1 MNEVIIKN
9 EKDAFDLLQKA
20 LDQQLGD
27 KAFTLK
33 FDHWPLIE
41 IKLEGDG
48 YDSTITPDMAGAL
61 VEIQHAI
68 NRTYARTVHHSTNAR
83 SLTAEERQDLQF
95 KAKVESG
102 SSLITVDLGK
112 FAEKLATSVADKMTP
127 ELLAITIVGVAVAG
141 ASLLAYKAYLKNRSE
156 DKVIEQKALTKMALS
171 QEETK
176 RLEIFARALK
186 HTPELA
192 HAQADFDDARNE
204 IVRATGDAKPHRQ
217 FSRDGQRDGQGYWHY
232 KAQRGTGSAI
242 EWDLPDHR
250 HRSPAPKRNQTAN
263 KARQR
268 QQRIH
273 GQFSGPQP
281 ATGSNQDASKCRVG
295 PPAGLSQHQCTLI
308 ARRNH
313 YRNCHFCSIA
323 ARSRLDSFLPDKPE
337 ARPVRAF
344 LRPPPLRPPP
354 HDLTASAVFLRL
366 LFCCRKNI

>member
-204 IVRATGDAKPHRQ
+204 IVRATGDAKSLTVNSVEMDNATAKVIGITKR
-217 FSRDGQRDGQGYWHY
+217 SE
-232 KAQRGTGSAI
+232 AQEVQLNGTYLITATDLRHPNEIKLRIKRVSDSKEFMASFLDHSLQQDQIKMLQSA
-242 EWDLPDHR
+242 EWDRQPVYLSINAHSLR
-250 HRSPAPKRNQTAN
+250 GEITTATVISV
-263 KARQR
+263 QL
-268 QQRIH
+268 Q
-273 GQFSGPQP
+273 
-281 ATGSNQDASKCRVG
+281 
-295 PPAGLSQHQCTLI
+295 
-308 ARRNH
+308 
-313 YRNCHFCSIA
+313 
-323 ARSRLDSFLPDKPE
+323 PE
-337 ARPVRAF
+337 AA
-344 LRPPPLRPPP
+344 
-354 HDLTASAVFLRL
+354 
-366 LFCCRKNI
+366 